1 MSPRCPL
8 LTHFI
13 EYITILY
20 PYDPRVHSSK
30 EAVSP
35 LNGGPDRVTV
45 VQHPSQLEGREVGMD
60 GETTLLLEGE
70 RESEGGGITSPVTL

>member
-1 MSPRCPL
+1 MSPRCPI
-8 LTHFI
+8 LTHF
-13 EYITILY
+13 ITILY

-30 EAVSP
+30 EAVSS

-70 RESEGGGITSPVTL
+70 RERERAREGE